1 MLSTFHA
8 DLAAFGFGFHPPSPH
23 HPFSLLLAQISRLR
37 RIGMLRK
44 WFCILNNVLGRQEKQ
59 KKNKKRKATLAAVP
73 KVPKE
78 RIEPKK
84 GQKGVSDCMDGLI
97 INSSSGGSGSI
108 IIILVVV

>member
-8 DLAAFGFGFHPPSPH
+8 DLAAFGFGFHPPS
-23 HPFSLLLAQISRLR
+23 SLLLAQISRLR

-59 KKNKKRKATLAAVP
+59 KKGKATLAAVP

-97 INSSSGGSGSI
+97 INSSSGSGSI